1 MSAKQQAI
9 KDIRE
14 ELSKQSKSF
23 IAYRSELNRVMRELV
38 SNQLKAQK
46 QCQNSK

>member
-46 QCQNSK
+46 QCRNSK

>member
-23 IAYRSELNRVMRELV
+23 IAYRSELNSVMRKLV
-38 SNQLKAQK
+38 SNHLKAQK
-46 QCQNSK
+46 CQNSK